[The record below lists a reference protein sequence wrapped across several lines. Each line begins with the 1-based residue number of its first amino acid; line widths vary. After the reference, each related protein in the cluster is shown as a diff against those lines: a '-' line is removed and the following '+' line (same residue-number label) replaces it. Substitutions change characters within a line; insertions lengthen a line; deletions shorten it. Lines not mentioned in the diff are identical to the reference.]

1 MGLFDGLGKAL
12 GADGLGKVTDL
23 VNDLWD
29 KREDI
34 VHAIGWVK
42 DHGDD
47 LVRFM
52 QHLPETLGKVGDS
65 MDTAGKA
72 AHTASG
78 FLGSVGGGGDGTT
91 VADLAQAAGE
101 ALVRAQGQI
110 GSVANALGNIG
121 GHFEGVPLLG
131 SAAKEMT
138 HGAGFLSSFTD
149 EMSDIAAKLASLAER
164 VGVVSGH
171 LADVGSGLS
180 DSSSTLKS
188 FSSN

>member
-110 GSVANALGNIG
+110 GSVANVLGNIG

-188 FSSN
+188 FTS